1 MRYICRRESAKML
14 ALYRHQCP
22 LDPTVIF
29 SAKECHDFIMEI
41 EMHAVTSTDCCK
53 HPSLKELVFKGA
65 LAGSTPLIVACHY
78 GDFDAV
84 ERIIE
89 GWEADVNK
97 AAVYHADPVGWGNSI
112 KLESATPLF
121 VAASNGHAQIVR
133 YLIEKGADIS
143 AKTRSVDQR
152 KYYLTT
158 LYGVV
163 YKLRF
168 GTSI

>member
-1 MRYICRRESAKML
+1 ML
-14 ALYRHQCP
+14 AFYRQCP
-22 LDPTVIF
+22 LDPLMILT
-29 SAKECHDFIMEI
+29 ANECQEFVLEI
-41 EMHAVTSTDCCK
+41 EMHAVTSNDCCK
-53 HPSLKELVFKGA
+53 HPPLKEVIFKGV
-65 LAGSTPLIVACHY
+65 LEGSTPLILACHY
-78 GDFDAV
+78 GDFDSV
-84 ERIIE
+84 ERIVE
-89 GWEADVNK
+89 GWGADINEAGVF
-97 AAVYHADPVGWGNSI
+97 HADPVTLRNSL
-112 KLESATPLF
+112 KLEPATPLF
-121 VAASNGHAQIVR
+121 VAASNGHNKIVR